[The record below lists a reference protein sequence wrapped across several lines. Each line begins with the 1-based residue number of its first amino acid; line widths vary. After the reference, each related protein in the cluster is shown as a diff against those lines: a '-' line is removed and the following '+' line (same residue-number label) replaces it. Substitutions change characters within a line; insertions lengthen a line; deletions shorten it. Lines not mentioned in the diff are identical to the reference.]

1 MSGKLE
7 EFAPIF
13 QPKSH
18 AVVGASADAT
28 KFGGRFLRVLLTF
41 GYPGKLYPVNPHES
55 DILGLKTFPHVAD
68 IPEAVEFATITT
80 PAPTVP
86 AIVEECLTKGIK
98 AVQILSSGF
107 REVGPEGQRLEEQI
121 AHTAARGIRVIG
133 PNCFG
138 VYSPA
143 GGLTILPGGELPKE
157 SGTVA
162 FMSQSGG
169 YAIRVANRA
178 SSLGIR
184 FSQIVSYGNACDI
197 NECDLLEYF
206 YEDPNT
212 KVIMGYIEGPRQGR
226 RFFHLLKEVCQSK
239 PVIVWKG
246 GLTKGGA
253 RAVSSHTGSLAGEET
268 VWEGLSHQTGAIMV
282 NSLDEMIDT
291 ALALLYLP
299 TYRGRRLTVIGGGGG
314 IGVAAADSCERV
326 GLSVPLFSPELQRK
340 LATMVPPVG
349 ASTRNPVDVGS
360 PFPRPSALNSVLETV
375 LNEDGVDLAIISELF
390 MSIASHMVRQSDN
403 PAPNVRMDRAVAE
416 LAQVPVEVKKRLG
429 KPLVMV
435 LPVEAMA
442 LEPEHI
448 KAEEARRKVA
458 NYYLAEGI
466 PVFLTLERAVKA
478 LANIIG
484 YYERRDAIAS
494 SE

>member
-1 MSGKLE
+1 MSSKLE
-7 EFAPIF
+7 EFASIF
-13 QPKSH
+13 RPRSH
-18 AVVGASADAT
+18 AVVGASADVT

-41 GYPGKLYPVNPHES
+41 GYPGKLYPVNPHET
-55 DILGLKTFPHVAD
+55 DILGIKTFLHVTD
-68 IPEAVEFATITT
+68 IPEPVEFATITT

-86 AIVEECLTKGIK
+86 TILEECLAKGIK

-107 REVGPEGQRLEEQI
+107 REAGPEGQRLEEQI
-121 AHTAARGIRVIG
+121 TDTAARGIRVIG

-143 GGLTILPGGELPKE
+143 GGLTILPGEELPKE

-169 YAIRVANRA
+169 YAIRGANSA

-184 FSQIVSYGNACDI
+184 FSQAVSYGNACDI

-206 YEDPNT
+206 YADPNT
-212 KVIMGYIEGPRQGR
+212 KVILAYIEGPREGR
-226 RFFHLLKEVCQSK
+226 RFFHLLREVCQSK
-239 PVIVWKG
+239 PVIIWKG

-253 RAVSSHTGSLAGEET
+253 RAVASHTGSLAGEEM
-268 VWEGLSHQTGAIMV
+268 VWDGLFRQTGAIMV
-282 NSLDEMIDT
+282 NSLNELIDT
-291 ALALLYLP
+291 ALAFLYLP
-299 TYRGRRLTVIGGGGG
+299 TYPGRRLTVIGGGGG
-314 IGVAAADSCERV
+314 IGVAAADACERA
-326 GLSVPLFSPELQRK
+326 GLSVPLFSLELQRK

-349 ASTRNPVDVGS
+349 ASTRNPVDVAS
-360 PFPRPSALNSVLETV
+360 PLPLPSVLRSVLETV
-375 LNEDGVDLAIISELF
+375 LHEGGVDLAIVSELF
-390 MSIASHMVRQSDN
+390 MSTPGHMARQADN
-403 PAPNVRMDRAVAE
+403 STPNDRRYSVVAE
-416 LAQVPVEVKKRLG
+416 LSQVPVEVKKRLG

-435 LPVEAMA
+435 LPMDTVA
-442 LEPEHI
+442 PEHI

-458 NYYLAEGI
+458 NYYLSEGI

-484 YYERRDAIAS
+484 YYERHDAIES
-494 SE
+494 SG